1 MARLPLLC
9 AAYIEGPTEWKGMTS
24 KSHTAPIVAHGAAA
38 GRDRTRDRRLVR
50 TWLYIVA
57 LLIVAMVVVGGATR
71 MTGSGL
77 SITEWKPIHGVI
89 PPLNEAEW
97 HEEFEKYRQIPQY
110 QIVNA
115 GMSLAEFQFIFWW
128 EWAHRLL
135 GRLIGAVV
143 LLPLAYFWLTGRL
156 ENQLKP
162 RMIGLF
168 MLGGLQGF
176 VGWWMVTSGLTERVE
191 VSQYRLTVHLTLA
204 CILLAITVWVAR
216 SIAPRWNDV
225 SSGLKRSTDIIL
237 GLVLFQIF
245 LGGLVAGLNAGL
257 IFNTWPLMDGGFVP
271 GSYMQHDPWW
281 LAPFES
287 ISTSQF
293 NHRIGAYLLFALVL
307 VHVWRAWNTPARRG
321 AVILAVLVTLQ
332 AAIGI
337 ETLLR
342 AVPLSL
348 GLLHQLGAVIVL
360 WAAVEHRRAMS
371 RPLPVVS

>member
-1 MARLPLLC
+1 
-9 AAYIEGPTEWKGMTS
+9 MTS
-24 KSHTAPIVAHGAAA
+24 TTDTAPIVAQG
-38 GRDRTRDRRLVR
+38 GTGERDRSRDRRLIR

-57 LLIVAMVVVGGATR
+57 LMIVAMVVVGGATR

-97 HEEFEKYRQIPQY
+97 LEEFDKYRQIPQY
-110 QIVNA
+110 QLVNA
-115 GMSLAEFQFIFWW
+115 GMSMAEFQFIFWW

-143 LLPLAYFWLTGRL
+143 LLPLAYFWVTGRL
-156 ENQLKP
+156 ERQLKP
-162 RMIGLF
+162 KMAGLF
-168 MLGGLQGF
+168 VLGGFQGF
-176 VGWWMVTSGLTERVE
+176 VGWWMVTSGLSERVD

-204 CILLAITVWVAR
+204 CILLAITVWIAR
-216 SIAPRWNDV
+216 SIAPSWNEV
-225 SSGLKRSTDIIL
+225 SRGLRASASVII
-237 GLVLFQIF
+237 GLVVFQIF
-245 LGGLVAGLNAGL
+245 LGGFVAGLDAGK

-271 GSYMQHDPWW
+271 GSFMQHDPWW

-287 ISTSQF
+287 ISTAQF
-293 NHRIGAYLLFALVL
+293 NHRLIAYALFAMVM
-307 VHVWRAWNTPARRG
+307 VHLWKAWGTPSRRG
-321 AVILAVLVTLQ
+321 AIILAVLVTLQ
-332 AAIGI
+332 AAIGV

-348 GLLHQLGAVIVL
+348 GLLHQFGAVVVL

-371 RPLPVVS
+371 PPLPVTN